1 MTDPSIR
8 RATVA
13 DAERLAAVYRSAY
26 LENRD
31 LGFPAKAGSVT
42 AEDVSSWIR
51 NDRVYVAER
60 DGELVGGVR
69 VERTATD
76 RAKLSRFSVHGA
88 HEREGV
94 GTALLEHAEERAREE
109 GCTTTWLTTPG
120 EHPYL
125 PDLYRRRGYE
135 ETGEYPLEDREYDE
149 IVMEK
154 ELR

>member
-1 MTDPSIR
+1 VDPKRSRLR
-8 RATVA
+8 RRTG
-13 DAERLAAVYRSAY
+13 RRTP
-26 LENRD
+26 R
-31 LGFPAKAGSVT
+31 
-42 AEDVSSWIR
+42 
-51 NDRVYVAER
+51 
-60 DGELVGGVR
+60 GVR

-76 RAKLSRFSVHGA
+76 RAKFSRFGVHEAQKG
-88 HEREGV
+88 EGV
-94 GTALLEHAEERAREE
+94 GTALLEHGEKRARKE

-125 PDLYRRRGYE
+125 PDLYRRRGDE